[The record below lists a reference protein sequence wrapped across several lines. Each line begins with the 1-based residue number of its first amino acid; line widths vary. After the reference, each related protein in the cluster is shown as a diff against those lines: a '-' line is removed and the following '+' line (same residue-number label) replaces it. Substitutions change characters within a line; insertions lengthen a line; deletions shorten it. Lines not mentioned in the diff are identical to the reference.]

1 MKLER
6 LNIEGSD
13 VTTIGP
19 SNNVI
24 HVAGIIR
31 SPLQMIRINWIVDGS
46 SGSSEC
52 EAWKGQYEIDCLI
65 HAGYKILSVSIV

>member
-1 MKLER
+1 MKLKQ
-6 LNIEGSD
+6 LPVEGSD
-13 VTTIGP
+13 VTTIEP

-31 SPLQMIRINWIVDGS
+31 SPLQLIRINWLVDGS

-65 HAGYKILSVSIV
+65 HAGYRILNVSVV

>member
-31 SPLQMIRINWIVDGS
+31 SPLQMIRISWVVDDS

-52 EAWKGQYEIDCLI
+52 EAWMGQYEIDCLI